1 MTRMTLGLL
10 KRLWTAKAGNRPEEY
25 EDASNLA
32 CLLSGKRALMA
43 VCDGA
48 SEAAF
53 SREWANIL
61 ADAYVAR
68 PLDLEDLDDAVLAEW
83 LAPCE
88 SEWNEAV
95 PWERIP
101 WHGEAKTRAGS
112 LAALLGLNVELT
124 PSASGGFP
132 WRAVAVGDCCLFVVR
147 DGSLEVAF
155 PLKESGQFNIT
166 PSLICSNPD
175 HNEDLWERVHRLE
188 GEFRPGDL
196 VLLAS
201 DAVASWLLSRCES
214 GDRPWETL
222 LALEE
227 PEWEGWVQGQRQER
241 AMRNDDSTL
250 IFAEVEGGKET
261 GSAEQTNDGER
272 QRCRG
277 RE

>member
-1 MTRMTLGLL
+1 MTLGLP
-10 KRLWTAKAGNRPEEY
+10 KRFWTAKAGNRPEEY

-32 CLLSGKRALMA
+32 CVLSGERALMA

-61 ADAYVAR
+61 ADSYITR
-68 PLDLEDLDDAVLAEW
+68 PLNLEALTGAVLADW
-83 LAPCE
+83 LGPCE

-112 LAALLGLNVELT
+112 LAALLGLNIELT

-147 DGSLEVAF
+147 DGSLAVSF
-155 PLKESGQFNIT
+155 PLEESGQFNIT
-166 PSLICSNPD
+166 PPLICSNPD
-175 HNEDLWERVHRLE
+175 NNEDLWERVCQLE
-188 GEFRPGDL
+188 GELLPGDL
-196 VLLAS
+196 ILLAS

-222 LALEE
+222 LGLEE
-227 PEWEGWVQGQRQER
+227 PEWEGWVQGLRQER

-250 IFAEVEGGKET
+250 IVVEVEGGEET
-261 GSAEQTNDGER
+261 GSAEQTNWGEH